1 MTCSERSR
9 ATSRSSQT
17 AAIYRRVALVGCGQR
32 FAASVAPTLR
42 QANVAVALAADP
54 DARAL
59 DRVTSIAPYAKDA
72 ILTSSLS
79 QQRLLDARAD
89 AIIISSPSGLHFE
102 HCVTALACGLP
113 TFVEKPL
120 ACSAPDARRLQ
131 SVSGGRLV
139 ASEQRVHR
147 EDLRY
152 ARSIIRSGVLGE
164 ISDLRYHD
172 SITPAPHFS
181 RTWRNNPRLAG
192 GGILLDLG
200 YHTVS
205 SVQWLLDLGS
215 EDIVVTKA
223 RLATSALR
231 VEDTAQIAC
240 TAAGIQVS
248 LDIRLVNLTPRELVV
263 VKGSQGKLR
272 LYRRRGKPPIAEIS
286 VAVRGREPTRLQLP
300 LDYRTD
306 SRVLLDF
313 LCGRTEAHKL
323 DPHIDALEFLEQAYD
338 CSSPQRGMA
347 RDAVEGLG

>member
-1 MTCSERSR
+1 MTGSDQPR
-9 ATSRSSQT
+9 ATNGSSQT
-17 AAIYRRVALVGCGQR
+17 SAIYQRVALVGCGHR

-54 DARAL
+54 DPRAL
-59 DRVTSIAPYAKDA
+59 DLVTAIAPYAEDL
-72 ILTSSLS
+72 IMTGSLT
-79 QQRLLDARAD
+79 QQRLLDAQVD

-102 HCVTALACGLP
+102 HCITALACGLP

-131 SVSGGRLV
+131 AASHGRLV
-139 ASEQRVHR
+139 ASEQRMHR

-164 ISDLRYHD
+164 ISELRYYD
-172 SITPAPHFS
+172 SITPAPHFA

-223 RLATSALR
+223 RLETSALQ
-231 VEDTAQIAC
+231 VEDAAQIAC
-240 TAAGIQVS
+240 TAAGVKVS
-248 LDIRLVNLTPRELVV
+248 LDIRLVELAPRELVF
-263 VKGSQGKLR
+263 VKGALGELR
-272 LYRRRGKPPIAEIS
+272 LYRPRKRPPVAEIS
-286 VAVRGREPTRLQLP
+286 VEVRGREPARHQLP

-323 DPHIDALEFLEQAYD
+323 ERHIDALEFLEQAYD
-338 CSSPQRGMA
+338 CSSLQEEVRQ
-347 RDAVEGLG
+347 DAVEGLG